1 MMIDPLG
8 IVILLGVFAVLIII
22 KLPVAFC
29 LAFSAFITAFYMN
42 IPISAITQKM
52 VASLDSFSLLA
63 IPFFILAGEIMGAGG
78 ISDRI
83 FNLANVLVGR
93 VKGGMAM
100 VNALDSVFFG
110 MISGSAI
117 ASVSSMGPIEIRMM
131 QKQGYPTPF
140 AVALSC
146 TSACIAII
154 TPPSHNMIIYASIA
168 GGAVAGG
175 VSVGKLFMAGLI
187 PGYLL
192 CLLLLIY
199 CYIIARVKNFPKGD
213 TFTFKQSMKI
223 VADSFLGL
231 FTVVIIIG
239 GVFAGIVTA
248 NESAVLAC
256 IWALFVALL
265 VYKGIK
271 VKDLLPLL
279 KKTLKTIALV
289 MTLIA
294 SAGAFGFM
302 MTTLRIPELV
312 ASGLFSISNNKYVL
326 LLLINIALLAMG
338 TIMDLAP
345 LILISAPILIPVVTS
360 PLIGLDPVHFGIVMI
375 FNLSM
380 GLLTPPVGTVLF
392 VGSAIGKI
400 RIEETIKAL
409 LPFYVVMFAALMLV
423 TYIPAISMFIPNL
436 MFGK

>member
-1 MMIDPLG
+1 M
-8 IVILLGVFAVLIII
+8 
-22 KLPVAFC
+22 
-29 LAFSAFITAFYMN
+29 
-42 IPISAITQKM
+42 
-52 VASLDSFSLLA
+52 
-63 IPFFILAGEIMGAGG
+63 
-78 ISDRI
+78 
-83 FNLANVLVGR
+83 
-93 VKGGMAM
+93 
-100 VNALDSVFFG
+100 
-110 MISGSAI
+110 
-117 ASVSSMGPIEIRMM
+117 
-131 QKQGYPTPF
+131 
-140 AVALSC
+140 
-146 TSACIAII
+146 
-154 TPPSHNMIIYASIA
+154 
-168 GGAVAGG
+168 
-175 VSVGKLFMAGLI
+175 
-187 PGYLL
+187 
-192 CLLLLIY
+192 
-199 CYIIARVKNFPKGD
+199 ARVKNFPKGD
-213 TFTFKQSMKI
+213 TFTFKESIKI
-223 VADSFLGL
+223 AADSFLGL

-256 IWALFVALL
+256 IWALFIALF

-271 VKDLLPLL
+271 FKDMLPLL
-279 KKTLKTIALV
+279 KKTLRTIALV

-312 ASGLFSISNNKYVL
+312 ASGLFSISSNKYVL

-423 TYIPAISMFIPNL
+423 TYIPAISMLVPNL